1 LVAAEPICAMGT
13 CEGFA
18 ALGLANGRV
27 VLCSLSPLRELFSFE
42 AHTAAVSVRL
52 QPRRRQTQ
60 HATPIPP
67 SNPIPPRRPPCNP
80 HPTLQASTQQPPFHP
95 ACNPHPN
102 PIPPRRPPVPADR

>member
-1 LVAAEPICAMGT
+1 MAAEPICAMGT

-60 HATPIPP
+60 HATPIPTP
-67 SNPIPPRRPPCNP
+67 SHPGVRPC
-80 HPTLQASTQQPPFHP
+80 LQ
-95 ACNPHPN
+95 
-102 PIPPRRPPVPADR
+102 IDR